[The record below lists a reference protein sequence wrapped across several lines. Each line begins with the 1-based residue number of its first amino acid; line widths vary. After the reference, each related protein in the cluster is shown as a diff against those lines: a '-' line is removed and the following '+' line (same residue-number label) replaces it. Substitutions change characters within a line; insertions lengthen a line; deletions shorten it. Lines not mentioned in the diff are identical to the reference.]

1 MCFSAQTPQTGI
13 NLCRT
18 SIYEDPICWCHASN
32 LKDHCTY
39 RYSESY
45 SQKYGSSYV
54 FISCFKKIPW
64 MIKSMICHLE
74 IAEWLIKTN
83 WSITHKKGESTARSK
98 MHHTFYS
105 FIWPNNFTFYENHLF
120 IYLVK
125 SGNIFLHLCFR
136 LFTWKTLLEMGSFY
150 FYII

>member
-1 MCFSAQTPQTGI
+1 MKIQYVGAMPVIWKTTAHIVIARATRKSTEVPMSSSAV
-13 NLCRT
+13 L
-18 SIYEDPICWCHASN
+18 
-32 LKDHCTY
+32 
-39 RYSESY
+39 
-45 SQKYGSSYV
+45 
-54 FISCFKKIPW
+54 KKIPW
-64 MIKSMICHLE
+64 MIKSMICHLG

-136 LFTWKTLLEMGSFY
+136 LFTWKTLLKMGSFY

>member
-1 MCFSAQTPQTGI
+1 MKIQYVGAMPVIWKTTAQIVIARASRKRTEVPMSSSAV
-13 NLCRT
+13 L
-18 SIYEDPICWCHASN
+18 
-32 LKDHCTY
+32 
-39 RYSESY
+39 
-45 SQKYGSSYV
+45 
-54 FISCFKKIPW
+54 KKIPW
-64 MIKSMICHLE
+64 MIKSMICHLG

-136 LFTWKTLLEMGSFY
+136 LFTWKTLLKMGSFY